1 MTTDTSE
8 RGHEVP
14 KMTSGRA
21 ALIGLMERYLNGLL
35 DPNIISEVRKGDRGD
50 PAVAAWWNGV
60 AEDGLWL
67 SSLVLGEIRKGVE
80 LARRRDPRRAEALEV
95 WLTDVMSR
103 FGNRVLPFDTAVAE
117 QRGRMNA
124 VRPLPVI
131 DALLAATAKA
141 NGLTLVTRN
150 VADVAE
156 LDVDV
161 LNPFEA

>member
-1 MTTDTSE
+1 MTFLIDT
-8 RGHEVP
+8 
-14 KMTSGRA
+14 
-21 ALIGLMERYLNGLL
+21 
-35 DPNIISEVRKGDRGD
+35 NIISEVRKGDRGD
-50 PAVAAWWNGV
+50 PAVATWWNGV
-60 AEDGLWL
+60 SEDDLWL

-95 WLTDVMSR
+95 WLTEVMSR
-103 FGNRVLPFDTAVAE
+103 FGNRVLPVDTAVAE
-117 QRGRMNA
+117 QWGRMNA

-131 DALLAATAKA
+131 DGLLAATAKA